1 MVLFLNLD
9 RIKLNE
15 DLILAGNSFIADKLP
30 VLLLL

>member
-9 RIKLNE
+9 RIKSNE
-15 DLILAGNSFIADKLP
+15 DLILAANSFIADKLP